1 MSRDVIHT
9 ALVVGV
15 TGQDGSYLAELLLEK
30 GYEVHGTKRRS
41 ASLNTERVDH
51 LMTNPR
57 FTLHYCDVLDVMRV
71 SDVIANVQPDEIY
84 NLAAQSHVGVSFEMP
99 LYTAQATGIG
109 TLNVLEAFR
118 IHAPGARFYQAS
130 SSEMFGNVA
139 APQDEFTPMQ
149 PVSPYGCAKVFAHN
163 AAKMYREAHQL
174 HVSCGILFNH
184 ESPRRGETF
193 VTRKITRGLSRIA
206 LGLQAE
212 LVLGNMSSV
221 RDWGY
226 APEYVEAMWR
236 MLQRD
241 RPGDFV
247 IGTGESATVADFAT
261 VCLEL
266 LGLDRTVI
274 RSDRDRYGRANELH
288 VLRAAPRHACQ
299 FLHWKAKTHWRE
311 LANIMVSADMK
322 LAERELKW
330 QKT

>member
-1 MSRDVIHT
+1 MNT
-9 ALVVGV
+9 ALVFGA
-15 TGQDGSYLAELLLEK
+15 TGQDGSYLSELLLEK
-30 GYEVHGTKRRS
+30 GYHVHGTKRRS

-51 LMTNPR
+51 LMTNPH

-130 SSEMFGNVA
+130 SSEMFGNGTA
-139 APQDEFTPMQ
+139 TRGNLLDEWSPLA

-163 AAKMYREAHQL
+163 SAIMYREAHQL
-174 HVSCGILFNH
+174 HISCGILFNH

-193 VTRKITRGLSRIA
+193 VTRKITRALSRIKM
-206 LGLQAE
+206 GLQAE
-212 LVLGNMSSV
+212 LVIGNISAV

-247 IGTGESATVADFAT
+247 IGTGESATVADFAS

-299 FLHWKAKTHWRE
+299 FLHWKAKTHWRD
-311 LANIMVSADMK
+311 LARIMVEADLK
-322 LAERELKW
+322 LAEKEKRCQEM
-330 QKT
+330 

>member
-1 MSRDVIHT
+1 MNT
-9 ALVVGV
+9 ALIFGA
-15 TGQDGSYLAELLLEK
+15 TGQDGSYLSELLLEK
-30 GYEVHGTKRRS
+30 GYHVHGTKRRS

-51 LMTNPR
+51 LMTNPN

-99 LYTAQATGIG
+99 LYTAQATGVG

-118 IHAPGARFYQAS
+118 IHAPKARFYQAS
-130 SSEMFGNVA
+130 SSEMFGNSTTIK
-139 APQDEFTPMQ
+139 PLDEFTPMF
-149 PVSPYGCAKVFAHN
+149 PVSPYGCSKLFAHH
-163 AAKMYREAHQL
+163 AARMYREAHTL

-193 VTRKITRGLSRIA
+193 VTRKITRALTRIR
-206 LGLQAE
+206 LGLQDA
-212 LVLGNMSSV
+212 LVLGNMAAV

-226 APEYVEAMWR
+226 APEYVDAMWR

-247 IGTGESATVADFAT
+247 IGTGESASVRDFASHC
-261 VCLEL
+261 VDL
-266 LGLDRTVI
+266 LGLGSGVI
-274 RSDRDRYGRANELH
+274 RSDHTRYGRANELH

-299 FLHWKAKTHWRE
+299 FLHWKAKTHWRD
-311 LANIMVSADMK
+311 LASIMVAADLK
-322 LAERELKW
+322 LAKKELHC
-330 QKT
+330 QKM